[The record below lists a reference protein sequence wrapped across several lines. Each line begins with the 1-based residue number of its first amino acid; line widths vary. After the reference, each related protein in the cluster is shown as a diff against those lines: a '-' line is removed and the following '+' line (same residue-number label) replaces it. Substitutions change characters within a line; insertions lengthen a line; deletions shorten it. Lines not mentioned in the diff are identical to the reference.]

1 MSGIGWF
8 STGCAMGGAMPR
20 GAVHCLLGL
29 AAVLIA
35 SLGGLNVLASTADAT
50 TSSQPFQAVPPA
62 LQAAGHELGIPAST
76 LTRLQVRWGLPRG
89 LHKPSRGYISGAY
102 QNGHVYL
109 RRTAHPVNVL
119 AYEYLHDVWARLAP
133 AQRVEVTA

>member
-35 SLGGLNVLASTADAT
+35 ALGGLGVLSSRTAAATVASE
-50 TSSQPFQAVPPA
+50 PFRAVPPD
-62 LQAAGHELGIPAST
+62 LQAAGHQLGIPAST
-76 LTRLQVRWGLPRG
+76 LIRLQVRWGLPRG
-89 LHKPSRGYISGAY
+89 VRAPNPGYISGAY
-102 QNGHVYL
+102 QDGHV
-109 RRTAHPVNVL
+109 
-119 AYEYLHDVWARLAP
+119 
-133 AQRVEVTA
+133 